1 MPLRSRTRAVF
12 LALWLVGLA
21 APAAR
26 AALLGATE
34 IDGKQAPTLR
44 NVRTSAI
51 RVYAFTGTSAKPI
64 PFQVDERDHRQR
76 WVIDRGPEPNRDD
89 SPGVFDE
96 NDAVVFLNR
105 DLGTNAP
112 ASALPAGAERWLEV
126 RIGDAVKPLGFAY
139 VGVFAK
145 QAPAIGPDPGYVRYD
160 WGLDRVFGQRYAVG
174 FDGPLPNHI
183 AFVDRLGD
191 WGENR
196 LEAVRARGEA
206 RLFGGLITIQRDES
220 AIEVEREG
228 YRAGPVRAIR
238 RGNYW
243 IRLPL
248 GFRARGRVDLLFYP
262 DFVAVRA
269 VAKIKIPPSL
279 VPGDGEMTAAFDF
292 HSLDGSRLVLDGV
305 TADGTVDGVMSESE
319 KKLRN
324 REGKWTGMLFPNGE
338 AFMLAV
344 DLEGALRRL
353 EQRLVYDDGEA
364 RRRPRVGF
372 SLSKVSRLET
382 GEHPLNVVVV
392 LLDDAKRA
400 AEAAAAVLS
409 PPAVNV
415 KAVFEAASPHPT
427 ASEGPRPSSAS
438 SSSANK

>member
-1 MPLRSRTRAVF
+1 MALPSRTRAF
-12 LALWLVGLA
+12 FFALWLVAFA
-21 APAAR
+21 APAAH
-26 AALLGATE
+26 AAVLGATE

-44 NVRTSAI
+44 KVRTSTI
-51 RVYAFTGTSAKPI
+51 RVYAFTGKTARPI
-64 PFQVDERDHRQR
+64 PFQVDERDHRNR

-89 SPGVFDE
+89 TPGVFDE

-105 DLGTNAP
+105 DLGTNGL
-112 ASALPAGAERWLEV
+112 ASALPAGAQRWLEV
-126 RIGDAVKPLGFAY
+126 RIGEPSRPLGFVY
-139 VGVFAK
+139 IGVFAK
-145 QAPAIGPDPGYVRYD
+145 PPPVAPDPNYVRYD

-174 FDGPLPNHI
+174 FNGPLPNHI

-196 LEAVRARGEA
+196 LTAVRARGEA

-228 YRAGPVRAIR
+228 YRTGPVRAIR

-248 GFRARGRVDLLFYP
+248 GVRARGRVDLLFYP

-292 HSLDGSRLVLDGV
+292 RGLDGSRLVLDGV
-305 TADGTVDGVMSESE
+305 TADGTVDGTMSENE

-324 REGKWTGMLFPNGE
+324 REGRWGALLLPGHD
-338 AFMLAV
+338 AFVLAV

-353 EQRLVYDDGEA
+353 EQRLVYDDGDA
-364 RRRPRVGF
+364 GRRPRLGF
-372 SLSKVSRLET
+372 ALSKVSRLET
-382 GEHPLNVVVV
+382 GEHPLNVVGYV
-392 LLDDAKRA
+392 LDDHKRA
-400 AEAAAAVLS
+400 GEAAAAVLS
-409 PPAVNV
+409 PPAVSV
-415 KAVFEAASPHPT
+415 KAIFEAAGKPERSPATTP
-427 ASEGPRPSSAS
+427 
-438 SSSANK
+438 